1 MMKNNQENQAFRLVY
16 AAEEQEELKAI
27 RQKYLPPEQD
37 KMQQIRKLDAGVTG
51 KARAAAI
58 SLGVLG
64 ALVMGLGMSCC
75 MVWQGAWFVPGIGIG
90 LMGMAMAA
98 MAYPAYLWVEKRERK
113 RIAPEILRLTEEL
126 LK

>member
-1 MMKNNQENQAFRLVY
+1 MDNRQENQAFHLVY

-58 SLGVLG
+58 TLGVLG

-75 MVWQGAWFVPGIGIG
+75 MVWRGSWFAPGVVIG
-90 LMGMAMAA
+90 LVGMAMEAL
-98 MAYPAYLWVEKRERK
+98 AYPVFLRVEKRERQ

-126 LK
+126 MK

>member
-1 MMKNNQENQAFRLVY
+1 MENKQENQAFRLVY

-58 SLGVLG
+58 GLGVLG
-64 ALVMGLGMSCC
+64 MLVMGLGMSCC
-75 MVWQGAWFVPGIGIG
+75 MVWQGSWFAPGIVIG
-90 LMGMAMAA
+90 LVGMAMAGL
-98 MAYPAYLWVEKRERK
+98 AYPAFLRVEKRERQ

-126 LK
+126 MK